1 MSILGNAV
9 PRVEDQR
16 FLTGGG
22 NYVGDIDLPG
32 MVHCCFVRS
41 VMAHARITSIETTD
55 SAACPGVLGVFTADD
70 LDLPDI
76 TPLPMLTQG
85 HARPPLARQTVRF
98 VGEPIAVVVAESLAL
113 AQDAAEMVFV
123 DFDPLDA
130 VIGVSAA
137 RDGTTILHEESGTN
151 LSFVLAPTPGE
162 ISFDE
167 CEVVV
172 EADIVNQRLAVCPI
186 EPRVGLA
193 TWENGRL
200 IQYASSQGPQRFRE
214 AVAGLLGL
222 EQADIRVIT
231 PDVGG
236 GFGAKGSA
244 HPEELVLGVL
254 SREVGRPVMWVE
266 TRSENMVA
274 MTQGRAQD
282 QHIRIG
288 GSRDGHITHYELSIL
303 QDAGA
308 YPAIGAFLPDFTRR
322 VFTGVYDIAH
332 ASVRAESYATSTSPT
347 AAYRGAGRPEATHAI
362 ERAVDLFAVEIGLDP
377 VEVRRKNLIPAD
389 AFPYTNPGG
398 STYDSGDYEACL
410 EKVLEAAGYDELRS
424 EQARRRA
431 ADDPMLMGI
440 GVAVYVEV
448 TAAGGGTE
456 FGTVTLLPDGGLT
469 VRTGSTPY
477 GQGHAT
483 SWAMLASDRTGIPM
497 DRISVLHGDTDEVD
511 QVFVTVASRSAQLAG
526 SSVQNAT
533 DHLIEMARTR
543 AADLLEAA
551 IDDIVHDPAGG
562 GGFHVAGTPSRHIA
576 WSDVADANPD
586 PLVGIS
592 DFEQADGTY
601 PFGAHVAV
609 VEIDRETGEVKLR
622 RLVACDDAGTLINPL
637 IAAGQVHGGL
647 AQGAA
652 QALMEA
658 VTYDEHGNPTS
669 SNFADYSVLSISD
682 IPQFERIVM
691 ETPTPLNPLGAKGI
705 GEAGTIGSTPAVH
718 NAVCNALAPYG
729 VRHIDMPT
737 TPEKVWRAIS

>member
-9 PRVEDQR
+9 PRVEDER
-16 FLTGGG
+16 FLTVGGD
-22 NYVGDIDLPG
+22 YVGNLDLPG
-32 MVHCCFVRS
+32 MAHVCFVRS
-41 VMAHARITSIETTD
+41 VMAHARIKSIDTTD
-55 SAACPGVLGVFTADD
+55 AAANPGVLGVFTAED

-76 TPLPMLTQG
+76 LPLPMLTQG
-85 HARPPLARQTVRF
+85 HPRPPLARGTVRF
-98 VGEPIAVVVAESLAL
+98 VGEPIAVVVAETLAQ
-113 AQDAAEMVFV
+113 AQDAAEAVFV
-123 DFDPLDA
+123 DFDRLDA
-130 VIGVSAA
+130 VIGTSAA
-137 RDGTTILHEESGTN
+137 RDSTTILHEESGTN
-151 LSFVLAPTPGE
+151 LSFVLPPSPGE
-162 ISFDE
+162 ISFDG

-172 EADIVNQRLAVCPI
+172 EADIVNQRLAACPI
-186 EPRVGLA
+186 EPRVGAA
-193 TWENGRL
+193 TWADGRL
-200 IQYASSQGPQRFRE
+200 IQYASSQGPQRFRD

-236 GFGAKGSA
+236 GFGAKGTA
-244 HPEELVLGVL
+244 HPEELILGVL

-274 MTQGRAQD
+274 MTHGRAQD
-282 QHIRIG
+282 QSIRMG

-308 YPAIGAFLPDFTRR
+308 YPAFGAFLPDFTKR

-362 ERAVDLFAVEIGLDP
+362 ERAVDLFAAEIGLDP
-377 VEVRRKNLIPAD
+377 VDVRRKNLIPAD
-389 AFPYTNPGG
+389 AFPYVNPAG

-410 EKVLEAAGYDELRS
+410 DKVLEAAGYDELRA

-440 GVAVYVEV
+440 GTAVYVEV
-448 TAAGGGTE
+448 TAADGGTE
-456 FGTVTLLPDGGLT
+456 FGTVTLMPDGGLV

-497 DRISVLHGDTDEVD
+497 DRISVVHGDTDEVD
-511 QVFVTVASRSAQLAG
+511 QVFLTVASRSAQVAG

-533 DHLIEMARTR
+533 DHLVEMARAR
-543 AADLLEAA
+543 AADVLEAA

-562 GGFHVAGTPSRHIA
+562 GGFHVAGTPSRRIT
-576 WSDVADANPD
+576 WSDVADTDTD
-586 PLVGIS
+586 PLNGVS
-592 DFEQADGTY
+592 DFEQADGTF

-609 VEIDRETGEVKLR
+609 VEVDRETGEVTLR

-637 IAAGQVHGGL
+637 IAAGQIHGGL

-658 VTYDEHGNPTS
+658 VTYDEHGNPTA
-669 SNFADYSVLSISD
+669 SNFADYSVLSIAEV
-682 IPQFERIVM
+682 PQFERIVM

-705 GEAGTIGSTPAVH
+705 GESGTVGSTPAVH
-718 NAVCNALAPYG
+718 NAVCDALAPYG

-737 TPEKVWRAIS
+737 TPEKVWLAIT